1 MAKQGLQLEIV
12 PNIYEIGLFRRTLR
26 SRRRL
31 RLTTLLATLALFGA
45 FWGVGIYLRSLTA
58 WPMVDIAL
66 ILLLLGSVLVCSYLW
81 ALTIGDTI
89 FFGPWREK
97 MLYGDRYVPEDG
109 KAQEALLKNR
119 NIYFILLWAGS
130 LVALLFGADL
140 VTGRHLAWYQETG
153 TLLASMKSQDMET
166 RRGAVVS
173 LSNPLQAKAWENP
186 EVREGV
192 ASLLEDESEE
202 IIALAAYV
210 SGRAVI
216 VEGAQRLMGV
226 VSNAKLS
233 PAVRAEAATALGRMA
248 WKPAR
253 GVLLTTL
260 RETFAENRADS
271 ELMPAILFAFFDMN
285 KDAAAVQDAMTILET
300 CFDTRDCSDEVL
312 AYAFFYL
319 KSLRILRASALAFR
333 YFDDTSLPLASR
345 CMAADLLRFIATK
358 NEVPD
363 LKARF
368 ERTPSEVECG
378 DKFRKYHAEAAIHLF
393 ERDPLRAL
401 LLRGVGNV
409 MDQANYDWI
418 WLVGANEREH
428 MTTRKVAEIYVRA
441 LDERRNAR

>member
-1 MAKQGLQLEIV
+1 MAKIQFEIV
-12 PNIYEIGLFRRTLR
+12 PNIYEIGLFRRTLS

-45 FWGVGIYLRSLTA
+45 FWGVGVYLRSLTA

-66 ILLLLGSVLVCSYLW
+66 ILLLLGGALVGGYLW
-81 ALTIGDTI
+81 ALTIGDVI
-89 FFGPWREK
+89 FRGPWREK

-119 NIYFILLWAGS
+119 NIYFILLWAVS
-130 LVALLFGADL
+130 LMVLIFGGDL

-153 TLLASMKSQDMET
+153 TLLASMKSEDMET
-166 RRGAVVS
+166 RRGALVS
-173 LSNPLQAKAWENP
+173 LTNPLQAKAWENM
-186 EVREGV
+186 EVRAGV
-192 ASLLEDESEE
+192 VSLLDDASED
-202 IIALAAYV
+202 IVALAAYV
-210 SGRAVI
+210 SSRALI
-216 VEGAQRLMGV
+216 VEGAQQLMGV
-226 VSNAKLS
+226 VSNTKLS
-233 PAVRAEAATALGRMA
+233 PFVRAEAATALGRMA

-260 RETFAENRADS
+260 RQTFAENRAES
-271 ELMPAILFAFFDMN
+271 VLMPAILFAFFDME
-285 KDAAAVQDAMTILET
+285 KDAAAVQDTMTILET
-300 CFDTRDCSDEVL
+300 CFDTRDCSDDL
-312 AYAFFYL
+312 LTYAFFYL
-319 KSLRILRASALAFR
+319 KSLRVHRASALAFR
-333 YFDDTSLPLASR
+333 YFDDTSLPLGSR

-358 NEVPD
+358 DEVPG

-368 ERTPSEVECG
+368 ESTPSDVECG

-418 WLVGANEREH
+418 WLVGSNEREH